1 MMETILSTPM
11 RAEVE
16 MLQREKV
23 MWGEEREKMEQAIK
37 DVRAERESVERWVG
51 LRWGL

>member
-1 MMETILSTPM
+1 
-11 RAEVE
+11 

-37 DVRAERESVERWVG
+37 DVRAERESVERWVELRCG
-51 LRWGL
+51 L